1 MRALVHTA
9 TLEVQGV
16 EIRMASSYS
25 VDIDL
30 LQPADGFQ
38 LTVPLDART
47 VSLIPLD
54 AEFDFRIDGQPI
66 VTGFVDRLDETADN
80 QLQVA
85 GRCRTGRLVDESVD
99 GAGFSIARG
108 TRLADAVKRVV
119 GQWYGRIEFRG
130 ALQGW
135 DPGSQSLPHRVKC
148 AAGMVRMEAL
158 DRILEPLRL
167 IAWPEGDSVGGTSTL
182 VIGQPDY
189 RQAPAFNFVYGGHIS
204 NVVTMRRTRS
214 TESRYATY
222 EVGGTSGTGNRLGV
236 ARDESG
242 DFLRAKRLYIPR
254 EPDSDMTADERARR
268 IMAQANA
275 SGYELHVT
283 AAGHGQYRPGA
294 STATIFQPDAIARCV
309 RQVRASAID
318 DTLVT
323 LYDHPAYITRVTY
336 SADESGARTSLSLV
350 PLHTELV

>member
-47 VSLIPLD
+47 VSLIPRD

-66 VTGFVDRLDETADN
+66 VSGFVDRLEESADN
-80 QLQVA
+80 RLQVS

-99 GAGFSIARG
+99 GAGFSIAKG
-108 TRLADAVKRVV
+108 TRLRDAIKRVV
-119 GQWYGRIEFRG
+119 GQWYSRIEFRA

-135 DPGSQSLPHRVKC
+135 NPGSEPLPHRVKC

-167 IAWPEGDSVGGTSTL
+167 IAWPEGDSVGRRSTL
-182 VIGQPDY
+182 VIGQPDF
-189 RQAPAFNFVYGGHIS
+189 RQSPAFNFAYGGHTS
-204 NVVTMRRTRS
+204 NVLAMRRTRS

-242 DFLRAKRLYIPR
+242 DFQHGKRLYTPR
-254 EPDSDMTADERARR
+254 EPDSDMTADEHARR
-268 IMAQANA
+268 IKAQADA

-283 AAGHGQYRPGA
+283 AAGHGQYQPGA
-294 STATIFQPDAIARCV
+294 STATIFRPDTVARCV
-309 RQVRASAID
+309 RMVRASAID

-336 SADESGARTSLSLV
+336 TADESGARTAMSLV